1 MKRTISSRVIV
12 ALVSG
17 LTVWPVL
24 SPFAA
29 PPGYGSR
36 PPAGGGRTDVDYGP
50 ALSPAPATVDII
62 THDQG
67 NIVTTV
73 DNYGL
78 IGSHMY
84 YGLPSGEWPR
94 NSGHDYLAEINYWMG
109 AVTAA
114 GDTLVADTYEDFQ
127 SIPSLITG
135 VAQNRILLSTDTSRY
150 YDYDRN
156 DTTGA
161 GGGNPAMGWRV
172 WSGEQNDWV
181 YTENY
186 NPASSTFFEGGPISV
201 QESHYRFADNAHG
214 TPLLGLEMTHTVLQW
229 NYCYNEDFMFVI
241 LEITNTSDEDYTDFA
256 FGLYVDMDIGGPDG
270 TGENGRLGDL
280 VGSDSTESLA
290 WIYDEDGFDE
300 GWGPEVTTGFMG
312 TKYLETPG
320 GGGMTAFRTGDW
332 ALLPDEDPGRYA
344 MINSEQFDGSLP
356 PTDQYYV
363 QCTRGISLTAGS
375 TVRVVYALVA
385 GQTEADLRAN
395 ADLAQQL
402 YDNYFVGPEPPNTPT
417 LTSQAGDRKIYLS
430 WNDTAQHTIDPLS
443 GENDFAG
450 YKLYR
455 SDNQGRTWGKA
466 YDTTHNDCLKLDYWP
481 IAKYSV
487 SDPTD
492 LIPRSLVDTGLIN
505 GVEYWYCLVAYDT
518 GASATGVDVLQT
530 GFGTPGSA
538 SNIVSVT
545 PRTNPAGFY
554 DAAGTVNHLY
564 TGGQEPSAGDVIPT
578 VFDRSQLRGDDYQV
592 VFKDTPEETYWYL
605 MNITSGDTLLSE
617 QTIVNEEPGLFEVTE
632 GLRVV
637 VSNAEAVPRS
647 LRQTAVG
654 GSDTTLVVPADYFY
668 GIVPEYFFG
677 VTFGDQHY
685 RSNYELRY
693 TGDST
698 LAPALNDDVGMGMAW
713 SVPFEAWNTTA
724 NERIALAVYDFGL
737 DGAYDPWD
745 LIIIINYPYDAD
757 TDPFETAWPT
767 YFSWFFGFDET
778 QYNPSVG
785 DVFTIEGPL
794 MNSPDDV
801 FMFSADGISTS
812 HASASLSNIKVVP
825 DPYYAYATLWEV
837 NEGES
842 VLQFQNLPN
851 RCTIRIY
858 TLSGDLVKT
867 LEHVNDTGT
876 EEWNMQNADQ
886 RLIVSG
892 IYLYHVESPYGDF
905 IGRFAVVK

>member
-1 MKRTISSRVIV
+1 MKRTINSRVIV

>member
-785 DVFTIEGPL
+785 DVFTIE
-794 MNSPDDV
+794 
-801 FMFSADGISTS
+801 
-812 HASASLSNIKVVP
+812 
-825 DPYYAYATLWEV
+825 
-837 NEGES
+837 
-842 VLQFQNLPN
+842 
-851 RCTIRIY
+851 
-858 TLSGDLVKT
+858 
-867 LEHVNDTGT
+867 
-876 EEWNMQNADQ
+876 
-886 RLIVSG
+886 
-892 IYLYHVESPYGDF
+892 
-905 IGRFAVVK
+905 